1 MSSAADHVIAPTR
14 GTTIFDRYRIS
25 TRISSD
31 ARGECYLAEDIDGGA
46 PVEVRLLSHPAFRG
60 VASEL
65 WEAIGSG
72 IERVASVDHPSVERV
87 VCAGVAEFESEP
99 LVCVI
104 AEQVKGTT
112 LHAWLRERGRISPA
126 EVVAVGIQIASGLVA
141 LHDQEILHGD
151 LRPSRVTLSPSPEEG
166 VAVLC
171 DVGTNNLLLGALRES
186 PALLEIF
193 SPEYVAPEQIEG
205 DVPSPATDVYA
216 LGLVLYRLLT
226 GASPYRAESMR
237 EILIAQL
244 ATTPMPMRERA
255 PDAEIPAPV
264 EALVMRCLAKRPKDR
279 FDTAHALLDA
289 LRRCEDVVGPSTFF
303 HGPADFAAAA
313 DDRHPSRPSPTASG
327 ITSADRAVRSAVSSL
342 RGATLPG
349 MRNPPQPVSAPPL
362 APPHVTE
369 ETATAEAVVAP
380 TSVAPRVTPRP
391 LSPLATRQGLVGAA
405 ILMLGAGLLTG
416 LAVSTLRRPAALP
429 VPARAATP
437 APPSTVRL
445 LVRSSTRG
453 AEVVVRG
460 RRFATP
466 MQLDLTAGNAPEM
479 VEVAAPGF
487 ASRRLWMTLD
497 CNTEAQIDLNDVEPA
512 AAAPPAP
519 TAPPPAS
526 TPPLTSAVV
535 REIVAQHANEVE
547 DCRNRARARNPT
559 MRGQVRVTIVID
571 PNGRVRRAG
580 WSEHEPEQVQA
591 LGCITSAIRRWSF
604 PASNY
609 GGDFLTVQT
618 FSLD

>member
-1 MSSAADHVIAPTR
+1 MSSAADRATVPPR

-25 TRISSD
+25 ARLSSD

-65 WEAIGSG
+65 WEAIGAG

-112 LHAWLRERGRISPA
+112 LHAWLRERGRIGPA
-126 EVVAVGIQIASGLVA
+126 EVVAIGLQITSGLVA
-141 LHDQEILHGD
+141 LHDHDILHGD

-171 DVGTNNLLLGALRES
+171 DVGTNNLLLSALRDS

-226 GASPYRAESMR
+226 GVSPYRAESMR

-244 ATTPMPMRERA
+244 ATAPIPMRERC
-255 PDAEIPAPV
+255 PDATIPAPL

-279 FDTAHALLDA
+279 FESAQALLDA
-289 LRRCEDVVGPSTFF
+289 LHRCEEVVGPSNFF
-303 HGPADFAAAA
+303 HASADFAAPS
-313 DDRHPSRPSPTASG
+313 DDRHPSRPTPTASG
-327 ITSADRAVRSAVSSL
+327 ITSADRAVRSAASSL
-342 RGATLPG
+342 RGATLPA
-349 MRNPPQPVSAPPL
+349 MRNPPLPVSPPL
-362 APPHVTE
+362 VAPPHVTE
-369 ETATAEAVVAP
+369 ETATAEAIVAP
-380 TSVAPRVTPRP
+380 PSIAPREVLRP
-391 LSPLATRQGLVGAA
+391 VSPLATRQGLIGAA
-405 ILMLGAGLLTG
+405 ILMLGAGLLAG
-416 LAVSTLRRPAALP
+416 LAVSSLRRPP
-429 VPARAATP
+429 PPAVSVRAATP
-437 APPSTVRL
+437 APASTVRL
-445 LVRSSTRG
+445 LVRSSTPR
-453 AEVVVRG
+453 AEVIVRG
-460 RRFATP
+460 RRFTTP

-497 CNTEAQIDLNDVEPA
+497 CNTEAQIDLNDVEPVA
-512 AAAPPAP
+512 VAPTQPAPP
-519 TAPPPAS
+519 S
-526 TPPLTSAVV
+526 SEPPLTSSVV
-535 REIVAQHANEVE
+535 REIVAQHANEIE
-547 DCRNRARARNPT
+547 DCRNRARSRNPT
-559 MRGQVRVTIVID
+559 MHGEVRVTIVID
-571 PNGRVRRAG
+571 PHGRVRRAG
-580 WSEHEPEQVQA
+580 WSDHEPDQLQA

-609 GGDFLTVQT
+609 GGDFLSVQT